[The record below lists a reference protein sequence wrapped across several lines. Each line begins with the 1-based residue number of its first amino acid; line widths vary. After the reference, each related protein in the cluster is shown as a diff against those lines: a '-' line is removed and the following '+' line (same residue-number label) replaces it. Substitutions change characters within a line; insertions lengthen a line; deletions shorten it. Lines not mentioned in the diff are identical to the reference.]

1 MRASPVTRPFALCV
15 AFTICLSGL
24 CYSQKSAEITGKW
37 SMVSITPD
45 GDQIPWTLSINN
57 DNGKYTAT
65 VEGNEGR
72 SSARDIKVDGVTVHF
87 RTTYQDEDYDVDL
100 KLQENRLVGTWSGNG
115 ESGETQGT
123 RATGS

>member
-1 MRASPVTRPFALCV
+1 MRASSVSCRFAFCV
-15 AFTICLSGL
+15 ALTICLSGL

-57 DNGKYTAT
+57 DNGKYTAMVDGT
-65 VEGNEGR
+65 EGQ
-72 SSARDIKVDGVTVHF
+72 SSARDVKVDGATVHL
-87 RTTYQDEDYDVDL
+87 RTTYHDEDYDVDL

-115 ESGETQGT
+115 ESGETRGT
-123 RATGS
+123 RASS